1 MIRTFYNLIKCNIPM
16 NVNEQAFSR
25 PMFLAEVLTNDII
38 SANTVH
44 RINLSFDTQLAYLRD
59 HI

>member
-1 MIRTFYNLIKCNIPM
+1 M

-38 SANTVH
+38 LANTVH
-44 RINLSFDTQLAYLRD
+44 RINLSFDTQLASL
-59 HI
+59 

>member
-1 MIRTFYNLIKCNIPM
+1 MIKTFYNLIKCNIPM

-38 SANTVH
+38 LANTVH
-44 RINLSFDTQLAYLRD
+44 RINLSFDTQLAYL
-59 HI
+59 